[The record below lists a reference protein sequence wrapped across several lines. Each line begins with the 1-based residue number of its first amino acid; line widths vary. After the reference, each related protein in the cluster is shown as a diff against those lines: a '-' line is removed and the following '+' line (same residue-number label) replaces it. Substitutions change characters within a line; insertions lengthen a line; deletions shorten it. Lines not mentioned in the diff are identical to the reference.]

1 MMYVLRIPAGAIIW
15 CQFMHMSTYKSWKQ
29 RLQTRKKALF
39 DSRPLT
45 EVSSSS
51 NDLEAITPNRF
62 LISRVNP
69 VPPCVVFTDKE
80 IFCLERYL
88 PTLIE
93 RKKKKTYHP
102 ANSVNIDLGRRSLRT
117 DVSSYFLCFARKRTS
132 AQRRFESCSRIS
144 CCFRVKPGVK
154 QRR

>member
-39 DSRPLT
+39 NSRPLT

-51 NDLEAITPNRF
+51 NDLKAITPNGF
-62 LISRVNP
+62 LISRANP

-93 RKKKKTYHP
+93 RKKKKLIIPQTQLILILVVVACAQTSP
-102 ANSVNIDLGRRSLRT
+102 AISFASRGKGRLRNA
-117 DVSSYFLCFARKRTS
+117 VSNPVHVYPAVS
-132 AQRRFESCSRIS
+132 A
-144 CCFRVKPGVK
+144 
-154 QRR
+154 